1 MLPGDDFVAGVQPP
15 GGHIYAR
22 RQTRTPVTEATAT
35 ERVID
40 TRTFWQ
46 AAGLR
51 AVGTAIVTA
60 EAGDGPRGFLALSP
74 THLCADPPLLM
85 VSVDKK
91 TSALETMLEAGHFAI
106 NYLAADQ
113 ADLAGPF
120 GGKGELKGA
129 DRFTLGR
136 WTTLATGAPVLEGA
150 SGVIDC
156 RIEEVIERF
165 GTAIVIGRVIDFTST
180 PDATPLVSYKGK
192 TL

>member
-1 MLPGDDFVAGVQPP
+1 MSDAM
-15 GGHIYAR
+15 
-22 RQTRTPVTEATAT
+22 TA

-40 TRTFWQ
+40 VRTFWQ
-46 AAGLR
+46 AVGLR

-60 EAGDGPRGFLALSP
+60 EAGDGPRGFLALSA
-74 THLCADPPLLM
+74 THLCADPPMLM

-91 TSALETMLEAGHFAI
+91 TSALQTMLDGGHFAI
-106 NYLAADQ
+106 NYLATGQ

-129 DRFTLGR
+129 DRFTLGK

-150 SGVIDC
+150 AGVVDC
-156 RIEEVIERF
+156 KIEEVIERY
-165 GTAIVIGRVIDFTST
+165 GTAIVIGRVMDFTST
-180 PDATPLVSYKGK
+180 PDTAPLVSYKGK

>member
-1 MLPGDDFVAGVQPP
+1 MSDAMS
-15 GGHIYAR
+15 A
-22 RQTRTPVTEATAT
+22 EAVV

-40 TRTFWQ
+40 VRTFWQ
-46 AAGLR
+46 AVGLR

-60 EAGDGPRGFLALSP
+60 EADDGPRGFLALSA
-74 THLCADPPLLM
+74 THLCADPPMMM

-91 TSALETMLEAGHFAI
+91 TSALQTILDGGHFAI
-106 NYLAADQ
+106 NYLSVDQ

-129 DRFTLGR
+129 ERFQLGS

-150 SGVIDC
+150 AGVIDC
-156 RIEEVIERF
+156 RIEEVIERY
-165 GTAIVIGRVIDFTST
+165 GTAIVIGRVMDY
-180 PDATPLVSYKGK
+180 AGAAEARPLVSYKGK

>member
-1 MLPGDDFVAGVQPP
+1 MSDVM
-15 GGHIYAR
+15 
-22 RQTRTPVTEATAT
+22 TA

-40 TRTFWQ
+40 VRTFWQ
-46 AAGLR
+46 AVGLR

-60 EAGDGPRGFLALSP
+60 EAGDGPRGFLALSA
-74 THLCADPPLLM
+74 THLCADPPMLM

-91 TSALETMLEAGHFAI
+91 TSALQTMLDGGHFAI
-106 NYLAADQ
+106 NYLATSQ

-129 DRFTLGR
+129 DRFTLGK

-150 SGVIDC
+150 AGVIDC
-156 RIEEVIERF
+156 KIEEVIERY
-165 GTAIVIGRVIDFTST
+165 GTAIVIGRVMDFTST
-180 PDATPLVSYKGK
+180 PDTAPLVSYKGK

>member
-1 MLPGDDFVAGVQPP
+1 MSDVM
-15 GGHIYAR
+15 
-22 RQTRTPVTEATAT
+22 TA

-40 TRTFWQ
+40 VRTFWQ
-46 AAGLR
+46 AVGLR

-60 EAGDGPRGFLALSP
+60 EAGDGPRGFLALSA
-74 THLCADPPLLM
+74 THLCADPPMLM

-91 TSALETMLEAGHFAI
+91 TSALQTMLDGGHFAI
-106 NYLAADQ
+106 NYLATGQ

-129 DRFTLGR
+129 DRFTLGT

-150 SGVIDC
+150 AGVIDC
-156 RIEEVIERF
+156 KIEEVIERY
-165 GTAIVIGRVIDFTST
+165 GTAIVIGRVMDFTST
-180 PDATPLVSYKGK
+180 PDTTPLVSYKGK

>member
-1 MLPGDDFVAGVQPP
+1 MNISMSTVM
-15 GGHIYAR
+15 
-22 RQTRTPVTEATAT
+22 TP

-40 TRTFWQ
+40 IRTFWQ
-46 AAGLR
+46 AVGLR

-60 EAGDGPRGFLALSP
+60 EANDGPRGFLALSA
-74 THLCADPPLLM
+74 THLCADPPMMM
-85 VSVDKK
+85 VSVDQK
-91 TSALETMLEAGHFAI
+91 TSALQTMLDGGHFAI
-106 NYLAADQ
+106 NYLDASQ

-129 DRFTLGR
+129 DRFQLGS

-150 SGVIDC
+150 AGVIDC

-165 GTAIVIGRVIDFTST
+165 GTAIVIGRVMDFTGA
-180 PDATPLVSYKGK
+180 PDAVPMVSYKGK

>member
-1 MLPGDDFVAGVQPP
+1 MSDVM
-15 GGHIYAR
+15 
-22 RQTRTPVTEATAT
+22 TA

-40 TRTFWQ
+40 VRTFWE
-46 AAGLR
+46 AVGLR

-60 EAGDGPRGFLALSP
+60 EAKDGPRGFLALSA
-74 THLCADPPLLM
+74 THLCADPPMLM

-91 TSALETMLEAGHFAI
+91 TSALQTMLDGGHFAI
-106 NYLAADQ
+106 NYLSTTQ
-113 ADLAGPF
+113 AELAGTF

-129 DRFTLGR
+129 DRFTLGK
-136 WTTLATGAPVLEGA
+136 WTKRATGAPGLEGA

-156 RIEEVIERF
+156 KIEEVIERF

-180 PDATPLVSYKGK
+180 PDTQPLVSYKGK